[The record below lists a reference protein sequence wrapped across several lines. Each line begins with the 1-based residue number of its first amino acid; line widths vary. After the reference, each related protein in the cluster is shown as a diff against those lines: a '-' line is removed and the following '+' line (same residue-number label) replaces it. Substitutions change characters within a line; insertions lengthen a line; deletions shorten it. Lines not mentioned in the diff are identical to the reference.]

1 MLPTCFTSFTILKF
15 GKFRIAEVVIALTW
29 DVISNRM
36 EVTVPFEFFRLR
48 YGRIGRSASRRVS
61 LPSAGGGVM
70 MVVAG
75 PVAGCSDEGEG

>member
-1 MLPTCFTSFTILKF
+1 ML
-15 GKFRIAEVVIALTW
+15 
-29 DVISNRM
+29 
-36 EVTVPFEFFRLR
+36 VTVPFEFFRLR